1 MASEHESD
9 TNPTGGAATLPDAQA
24 APSRRRAPRPSK
36 PKPLPVWQVVLLDDD
51 EHTYAYVIEMLGK
64 VFGHGVT
71 TAAKMASEV
80 DRTGRVI
87 VFRAHRELVE
97 LKAQQITSYG
107 ADLRLEACSGSMRA
121 VCEPG

>member
-1 MASEHESD
+1 MASERSSGQGEM
-9 TNPTGGAATLPDAQA
+9 GGSAVLPEK
-24 APSRRRAPRPSK
+24 RRAAKPSK
-36 PKPLPVWQVVLLDDD
+36 PRPLPVWQVVLLDDD

-71 TAAKMASEV
+71 TATKMASEV

-97 LKAQQITSYG
+97 LKAQQIASYG
-107 ADLRLEACSGSMRA
+107 ADLRLDACRGSMRA
-121 VCEPG
+121 VCEPS